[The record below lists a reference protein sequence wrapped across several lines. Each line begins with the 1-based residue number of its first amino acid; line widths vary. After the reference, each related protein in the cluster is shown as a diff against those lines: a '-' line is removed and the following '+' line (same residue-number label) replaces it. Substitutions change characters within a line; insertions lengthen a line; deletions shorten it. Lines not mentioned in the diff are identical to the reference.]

1 MKEAAKVG
9 FSFASAFLPSKAC
22 TDRDQRK
29 GRGHDG
35 KIIDGFAYNAR
46 ERQVD
51 KGCDESQDN
60 ADDDRILQNIDK
72 CLADIGGGVCA
83 GVSAFKGQND
93 HGENIVQRHRADDHK
108 RCHAGAAVNILDK
121 GNAENGGAAAV
132 RTLHEGTDRMLVLQS
147 KLRNDP
153 YRQDRKKSGNKAE
166 SDIFHIKM
174 MPDICASQIQK
185 NKTWQADLED
195 KTVCD

>member
-1 MKEAAKVG
+1 M
-9 FSFASAFLPSKAC
+9 
-22 TDRDQRK
+22 
-29 GRGHDG
+29 
-35 KIIDGFAYNAR
+35 
-46 ERQVD
+46 
-51 KGCDESQDN
+51 
-60 ADDDRILQNIDK
+60 
-72 CLADIGGGVCA
+72 
-83 GVSAFKGQND
+83 SAFKGQND

-108 RCHAGAAVNILDK
+108 RCHAGVAVNILDK

-153 YRQDRKKSGNKAE
+153 HRQDRKKSGNKAE

-174 MPDICASQIQK
+174 MPDICACQIQK

-195 KTVCD
+195 KTVCGRSKMIIDNPDAFKNIAKYHNGKDWYSCVYTENKTIHGNLRSE

>member
-1 MKEAAKVG
+1 M
-9 FSFASAFLPSKAC
+9 
-22 TDRDQRK
+22 
-29 GRGHDG
+29 
-35 KIIDGFAYNAR
+35 
-46 ERQVD
+46 
-51 KGCDESQDN
+51 
-60 ADDDRILQNIDK
+60 
-72 CLADIGGGVCA
+72 
-83 GVSAFKGQND
+83 SAFKGQND

-174 MPDICASQIQK
+174 MPDICAARSR
-185 NKTWQADLED
+185 KTRHGRQTL
-195 KTVCD
+195 KTKRFATDAK